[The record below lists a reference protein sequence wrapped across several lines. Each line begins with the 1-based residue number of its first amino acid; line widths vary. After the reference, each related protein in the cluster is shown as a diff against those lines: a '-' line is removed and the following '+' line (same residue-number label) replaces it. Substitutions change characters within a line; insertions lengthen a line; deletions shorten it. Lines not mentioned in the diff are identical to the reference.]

1 MPRRLPLELVEV
13 FAVGAWSVQAM
24 GPAVK
29 YEVVRVLCVGRHAR
43 SLLYCGDHHL
53 GLDLLRRLIG
63 VRRR

>member
-1 MPRRLPLELVEV
+1 MPPAWRLPLELVEV

-24 GPAVK
+24 GP
-29 YEVVRVLCVGRHAR
+29 EVVRVLCVGRHAR